1 MVRLTSQVGALFFIL
16 ILPALEGA
24 QAASNFMPG
33 NLWFLIVISMAVL
46 ALAGFGLSFAIGKKK
61 YAESLGEAIEPAS
74 EEGEE

>member
-1 MVRLTSQVGALFFIL
+1 
-16 ILPALEGA
+16 
-24 QAASNFMPG
+24 
-33 NLWFLIVISMAVL
+33 MAVL